1 MDWQD
6 EGFLL
11 SKIKF
16 RENANIINVFT
27 NTHGK
32 VSGIVYGGNSRKIR
46 NFLQISN
53 KIYVFYNSK
62 GDNRIGYFKTELVE
76 AISPKYFNSKK
87 KTTCLLSLSSILN
100 LLLPDSQPYKNLFF
114 SVENFLKEL
123 NQENWVSN
131 YVYWELNLIKELGFD
146 PYLEQ
151 FAKNLDDT
159 SNHKIFEIDNIR
171 YQIPVFLLKQ
181 KNNEVID
188 FNRNLIYEALRARNQ
203 KNNYLAYNYTGMSI
217 MNTKKLITNKKKF
230 IYSLNF
236 EMDFFPFFIKKY
248 KTNLVKLKGFWHS
261 IDNEKDILAVND
273 RKKSLK
279 KFLIL
284 NKIKKNLLQ

>member
-159 SNHKIFEIDNIR
+159 SNHKIFEIDNIK

-188 FNRNLIYEALRARNQ
+188 NKNISIALSFTRNLL
-203 KNNYLAYNYTGMSI
+203 S
-217 MNTKKLITNKKKF
+217 NK
-230 IYSLNF
+230 
-236 EMDFFPFFIKKY
+236 FFIPN
-248 KTNLVKLKGFWHS
+248 NLIFPKARIIFE
-261 IDNEKDILAVND
+261 NYFN
-273 RKKSLK
+273 
-279 KFLIL
+279 
-284 NKIKKNLLQ
+284 